1 MIIAMANLKI
11 KTPNEVIELTSKYNV
26 LFLKDSL
33 VNIFNLDLKD
43 LEESPY
49 SIISN
54 EKEYPVLDTIRI
66 KVNISKIG
74 YVFAIYNK
82 EDFNKALKDELLVKL
97 THLKDMIVTDPESR
111 KEKVSSILN
120 VVGEFK
126 PLLVYVCAQTYF
138 EDAAPATREYSLND
152 VSFPLII
159 SEKPKE
165 VVTKKE
171 KKVKEESHKEKAP
184 FSFKNLF
191 DRFVINLRNEA
202 ISYIFNLLY
211 TFLLAAVT
219 LFMFVF
225 FAKNSAGY
233 AAVFIVFMGVFTAV
247 LVGNLRLFMR
257 KKSFRNLRKNLAS
270 HIVMNAIIF
279 LGFGLGIMTSYLVTE
294 NLLKSETLVINYSTY
309 IPASIFIALGLY
321 IVALFVTVILELAR
335 ENKALKNP
343 QKNADSEE
351 NE

>member
-11 KTPNEVIELTSKYNV
+11 KTSNEIIELTSKYNV
-26 LFLKDSL
+26 LFLNDSL
-33 VNIFNLDLKD
+33 VNIFNLVLKD

-74 YVFAIYNK
+74 YVFAIFNK
-82 EDFNKALKDELLVKL
+82 EYFNKVLKDELLAKL
-97 THLKDMIVTDPESR
+97 TQLKDMIVTDPESR

-120 VVGEFK
+120 VIGEFK
-126 PLLVYVCAQTYF
+126 PLLVYVCAHSYF

-152 VSFPLII
+152 ISFPLII

-257 KKSFRNLRKNLAS
+257 KKSFRNLRKDLAS
-270 HIVMNAIIF
+270 HIVMHTIIL

-321 IVALFVTVILELAR
+321 IVALFVTVILELAK

-343 QKNADSEE
+343 QKYVESEE